1 MSGSLT
7 GMDYAHKG
15 FDMPRDFVIHTDSPH
30 FYKDGL
36 TDESSIEF
44 VNRLLNNLENLILKE
59 GSENIAAMILEPIQG
74 AGGVIIPPENYLD
87 RVQKLL
93 KKNDI
98 LLIVD
103 EVICGFG
110 RTGKM
115 FGFEDYNCTPDIV
128 VYGKG
133 LGGGLPIGAF
143 TSNKKV
149 MDSLHKDPIMG
160 HITTFGGNPVVSACA
175 YATLKKISSSKIM
188 SNCIKKEQLLKSL
201 LVHPLIKEIRG
212 KGLML
217 CLIMENSIIANNL
230 ILRAKD
236 NGLLLFWLLINKS
249 AVRITPPLT
258 ITNKEIQKGC
268 KIIIDI
274 LNKLI

>member
-1 MSGSLT
+1 
-7 GMDYAHKG
+7 
-15 FDMPRDFVIHTDSPH
+15 
-30 FYKDGL
+30 
-36 TDESSIEF
+36 
-44 VNRLLNNLENLILKE
+44 
-59 GSENIAAMILEPIQG
+59 
-74 AGGVIIPPENYLD
+74 
-87 RVQKLL
+87 
-93 KKNDI
+93 
-98 LLIVD
+98 
-103 EVICGFG
+103 
-110 RTGKM
+110 
-115 FGFEDYNCTPDIV
+115 
-128 VYGKG
+128 
-133 LGGGLPIGAF
+133 
-143 TSNKKV
+143 
-149 MDSLHKDPIMG
+149 
-160 HITTFGGNPVVSACA
+160 
-175 YATLKKISSSKIM
+175 M
-188 SNCIKKEQLLKSL
+188 SNWIKKEQLLKSL

>member
-1 MSGSLT
+1 
-7 GMDYAHKG
+7 
-15 FDMPRDFVIHTDSPH
+15 
-30 FYKDGL
+30 
-36 TDESSIEF
+36 
-44 VNRLLNNLENLILKE
+44 
-59 GSENIAAMILEPIQG
+59 
-74 AGGVIIPPENYLD
+74 
-87 RVQKLL
+87 
-93 KKNDI
+93 
-98 LLIVD
+98 
-103 EVICGFG
+103 
-110 RTGKM
+110 
-115 FGFEDYNCTPDIV
+115 
-128 VYGKG
+128 
-133 LGGGLPIGAF
+133 
-143 TSNKKV
+143 
-149 MDSLHKDPIMG
+149 
-160 HITTFGGNPVVSACA
+160 
-175 YATLKKISSSKIM
+175 M

>member
-1 MSGSLT
+1 
-7 GMDYAHKG
+7 
-15 FDMPRDFVIHTDSPH
+15 
-30 FYKDGL
+30 
-36 TDESSIEF
+36 
-44 VNRLLNNLENLILKE
+44 
-59 GSENIAAMILEPIQG
+59 
-74 AGGVIIPPENYLD
+74 
-87 RVQKLL
+87 
-93 KKNDI
+93 
-98 LLIVD
+98 
-103 EVICGFG
+103 
-110 RTGKM
+110 
-115 FGFEDYNCTPDIV
+115 
-128 VYGKG
+128 
-133 LGGGLPIGAF
+133 
-143 TSNKKV
+143 
-149 MDSLHKDPIMG
+149 
-160 HITTFGGNPVVSACA
+160 
-175 YATLKKISSSKIM
+175 M

-201 LVHPLIKEIRG
+201 LVHPLIKEVRG